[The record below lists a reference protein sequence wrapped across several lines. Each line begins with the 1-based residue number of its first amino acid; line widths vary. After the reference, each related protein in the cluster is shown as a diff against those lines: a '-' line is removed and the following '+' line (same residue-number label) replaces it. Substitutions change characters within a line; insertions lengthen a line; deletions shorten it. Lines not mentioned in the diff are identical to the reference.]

1 MPLTRGTIRRL
12 GITESFAYGDR
23 NLAEQSAVPMIV
35 LTRHQDNV
43 EAINSTLRNAG
54 HAVRC
59 NWIRELNDLGDALQQ
74 INAHMLIAFVGPDPA
89 DTAKVMN
96 VCQRFGAEVPV
107 LIARD
112 QVDEDII
119 ASAMQQGARDVVTL
133 KHPVRL
139 QAVVKREL
147 DAHRQARTLAATI
160 NAAREYRDQLK
171 AFMAGSADAIAHVQE
186 GIVVDA
192 NPAWLDLYG
201 FPSADALVGTPL
213 MDSFDPES
221 HAAIKGALV
230 ACMQGR
236 WSDHT
241 LRATALLS
249 DGSTVPLEIE
259 LTKTEFDGEPAVR
272 LCVAASKSASP
283 AALDQQLNQALE
295 RDAATGALQ
304 RKFFLEKLKEALRQ
318 PIKAGIR
325 RLVAIG
331 PDKFAALCD
340 DVGELALEDFVGQ
353 FAGLIEET
361 RQPSDLFGRFGDG
374 RFVLLMERGTQRDV
388 ETWAK
393 NLIRKV
399 GTQVFRVGD
408 KQVSCTCS
416 VGIGAIDP
424 RTPDLAA
431 SLQDALTAL
440 HGAQQRGGNRSEIID
455 RQDEDTRRQAA
466 DEIWVKHIKAA
477 LMENRFRLMQQPIA
491 SLLGEDRG
499 MFDVLVR
506 MVDETGQ
513 EVLPSEFM
521 AAAERNDLMKNIDRW
536 VIGASMTF
544 CASRPVKQLFVR
556 LSKDSVRD
564 KSLLQWLANQLKAT
578 RIDPQR
584 ITFQVSEQVATE
596 YLADTSELAQGLRKT
611 GFSFALE
618 HFGTGRDPARLIAH
632 LPLDYVKVDGTLM
645 QGLAIDQDLQQRV
658 REIVDHAK
666 SKNIATI
673 AERVEDA
680 NTMAVLW
687 QLGIEFIQGYFVNEP
702 EQVVMG

>member
-1 MPLTRGTIRRL
+1 M
-12 GITESFAYGDR
+12 
-23 NLAEQSAVPMIV
+23 AEQSAVPMIV

-59 NWIRELNDLGDALQQ
+59 SWIRELNDLGDALQQ
-74 INAHMLIAFVGPDPA
+74 INAHMLIAFVGSEPDE
-89 DTAKVMN
+89 TSKVMS
-96 VCQRFGAEVPV
+96 VCTQFGADVPV
-107 LIARD
+107 LIARE
-112 QVDEDII
+112 QVDEEII
-119 ASAMQQGARDVVTL
+119 ASAMQQGARDVITL
-133 KHPVRL
+133 NHPARL
-139 QAVVKREL
+139 RAVVEREL
-147 DAHRQARTLAATI
+147 DAHRQARTLHATI
-160 NAAREYRDQLK
+160 NAAREYREQLK
-171 AFMAGSADAIAHVQE
+171 SFMAGSADAIAHVQE

-192 NPAWLDLYG
+192 NPAWLELYG
-201 FPSADALVGTPL
+201 LPNAEAIVGTPL
-213 MDSFDPES
+213 MDSFDPDG

-236 WSDHT
+236 WMDHS

-249 DGSTVPLEIE
+249 DGSSVPLEIE
-259 LTKTEFDGEPAVR
+259 LSKTEFDGEPAVR
-272 LCVAASKSASP
+272 LCVAANKGASTNT
-283 AALDQQLNQALE
+283 LDQDLSEALE

-304 RKFFLEKLKEALRQ
+304 RKFFIEHLEAALAQ

-325 RLVAIG
+325 QLVSIEPDKLPAICEDIG
-331 PDKFAALCD
+331 PLG
-340 DVGELALEDFVGQ
+340 VEDFVSQ
-353 FAGLIEET
+353 FAGLIDET
-361 RQPSDLFGRFGDG
+361 RQPSDLFGRIGEGAFM
-374 RFVLLMERGTQRDV
+374 LLMERGTPRDI

-399 GTQVFRVGD
+399 GAQVFRVGD
-408 KQVSCTCS
+408 KQISCTCS

-424 RTPDLAA
+424 RTPDIAA
-431 SLQDALTAL
+431 SINDAFAARRS
-440 HGAQQRGGNRSEIID
+440 AQEGGGNRLEVID
-455 RQDEDTRRQAA
+455 RQDEDTRQQAS
-466 DEIWVKHIKAA
+466 DEIWVRHIKAA

-513 EVLPSEFM
+513 ELLPSEFM

-536 VIGASMTF
+536 IIGASMTF
-544 CASRPVKQLFVR
+544 CASRPIKQLFVR

-564 KSLLQWLANQLKAT
+564 KSLLQWLSNQLKAT
-578 RIDPQR
+578 RVDPHR
-584 ITFQVSEQVATE
+584 IAFQVSEQVATE
-596 YLADTSELAQGLRKT
+596 YLADTTELAAGLHKL
-611 GFSFALE
+611 GFMFALE

-632 LPLDYVKVDGTLM
+632 LPLDYIKVDGTLM
-645 QGLAIDQDLQQRV
+645 QGLSVDQNLQQRV
-658 REIVDHAK
+658 RELVDHAK
-666 SKNIATI
+666 NKQVATI